1 MGKGS
6 YLAFTRTSTST
17 NEREMFNQVNKAEML
32 LLLLASS
39 KEKESVLVVANREG
53 RRRFSPSMVQI
64 QMIVP
69 RSYSK

>member
-6 YLAFTRTSTST
+6 YLASTST
-17 NEREMFNQVNKAEML
+17 NEREMFNHVNKAEML
-32 LLLLASS
+32 LLQKSLLLASS

-53 RRRFSPSMVQI
+53 RRRFSPSMVQSK
-64 QMIVP
+64 MTVP